1 VDPITIAALVM
12 GGTTLASAGMGASS
26 AKKAGSMQERAMAQ
40 QAAAA
45 QADLDFRKKLA
56 ADEKAFVQPV
66 REKVRTAAL
75 SDRPLGYDQSS
86 GEIKKQYS
94 DVIRNVTA
102 GGNFNSGLAGGAGRQ
117 AMFGQAQ
124 DLTKAYDAGQL
135 AKLNLQTQ
143 FLGMD
148 QSTSLGL
155 NVGGAY
161 QNIGNMYGD
170 NAKTFGNLAGM
181 GSAAAANALTSGANA
196 FGKLYGMQ
204 TPTSSTTTTK
214 TDS

>member
-1 VDPITIAALVM
+1 M

-45 QADLDFRKKLA
+45 QADLEFRKKLA
-56 ADEKAFVQPV
+56 ADEKAFIQPV

-94 DVIRNVTA
+94 DTLRNLGA

-124 DLTKAYDAGQL
+124 DLTKAFDAGQL
-135 AKLNLQTQ
+135 AKLNLQTS

-148 QSTSLGL
+148 QSTPLGL

-204 TPTSSTTTTK
+204 TSTPSTTTT
-214 TDS
+214 TPSTTTNSG

>member
-1 VDPITIAALVM
+1 MTAAALIL
-12 GGTTLASAGMGASS
+12 GGTTLASAGIGASS

-45 QADLDFRKKLA
+45 QADLDFRRKVYQ
-56 ADEKAFVQPV
+56 DEKAFTQPV

-124 DLTKAYDAGQL
+124 DLTKAFDAGQL
-135 AKLNLQTQ
+135 ARLNLQTQ
-143 FLGMD
+143 FLGFD
-148 QSTSLGL
+148 QSTPLAM

-161 QNIGNMYGD
+161 QNQGNMYGE
-170 NAKTFGNLAGM
+170 NAKTFGNIAGLA
-181 GSAAAANALTSGANA
+181 SAATANALTSGASS
-196 FGKLYGMQ
+196 FGKLYGM
-204 TPTSSTTTTK
+204 K
-214 TDS
+214 DV